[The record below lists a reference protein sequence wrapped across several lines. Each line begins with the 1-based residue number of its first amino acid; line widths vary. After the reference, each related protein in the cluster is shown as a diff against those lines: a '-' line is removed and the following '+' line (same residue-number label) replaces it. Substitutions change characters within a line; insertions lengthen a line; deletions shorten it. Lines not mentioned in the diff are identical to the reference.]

1 MKVIIKFTHFL
12 FFTCLFINIISCK
25 NSSIGHKN
33 SIVSTVDSNTLLKTK
48 YHLGVSAHRG
58 NSKVAPENT
67 LATFSAILEIGV
79 DFIEIDVRT
88 SKDGK
93 LVILHDGNLNRTTN
107 GDGPMKDFTLV
118 ELKKLSAGK
127 GFGETFQNER
137 IPTLEE
143 TVGLIAAWNA
153 KHKRKT
159 NLYVDCKDVQPKPL
173 IEQLSAHKML
183 GNAVF
188 YGSDD
193 FLLSL
198 KKLFPKAKLLPA
210 LDAPN
215 EIKIKSEKL
224 KPYAFDVRWNILN
237 DSLVNAIHRENI
249 KVFSD
254 VLAFTDTPQNYQK
267 AVKMGIDVIQ
277 TDNVR
282 TVYRT
287 LLNENS
293 K

>member
-1 MKVIIKFTHFL
+1 MKFTIKFTHFL
-12 FFTCLFINIISCK
+12 LFSLLFLGIFSCKTSSFSNK
-25 NSSIGHKN
+25 NSSDTKIDL
-33 SIVSTVDSNTLLKTK
+33 STLLKTK

-58 NSKVAPENT
+58 NSKIAPENT
-67 LATFSAILEIGV
+67 LATFQTVLDIGV
-79 DFIEIDVRT
+79 DYIEIDVRT
-88 SKDGK
+88 SKDGQ

-107 GDGPMKDFTLV
+107 GVGAMKNFTLT
-118 ELKKLSAGK
+118 ELRILSAGK
-127 GFGETFQNER
+127 GFGEIFQNEK

-143 TVGLIAAWNA
+143 TILLISRWNS

-183 GNAVF
+183 ENSVF

-198 KKLFPKAKLLPA
+198 KNLYPKAKLLPS
-210 LDAPN
+210 LDSSKELNA
-215 EIKIKSEKL
+215 KAEKL
-224 KPYAFDVRWNILN
+224 KPYAFDVRWTILN
-237 DSLVNAIHRENI
+237 DSLVNAIHQQKI

-254 VLAFTDTPQNYQK
+254 VLGFTDTPQNYQK

-282 TVYRT
+282 KVYQT
-287 LLNENS
+287 LLNE